1 MAKREKS
8 KLMKIRKAIGYI
20 ITEQREMELDFI
32 LDETQ
37 TLEIVN
43 LFFDKMSYRE
53 RKQWIHDNVPEPNVV
68 LVDINEEGDHPP
80 FSL

>member
-1 MAKREKS
+1 
-8 KLMKIRKAIGYI
+8 MKIRKSIGYLV
-20 ITEQREMELDFI
+20 TEQREMEVDFI

-37 TLEIVN
+37 ILEIVN
-43 LFFDKMSYRE
+43 TFFCEMNYEE

-68 LVDINEEGDHPP
+68 LVDINEEGDYPP